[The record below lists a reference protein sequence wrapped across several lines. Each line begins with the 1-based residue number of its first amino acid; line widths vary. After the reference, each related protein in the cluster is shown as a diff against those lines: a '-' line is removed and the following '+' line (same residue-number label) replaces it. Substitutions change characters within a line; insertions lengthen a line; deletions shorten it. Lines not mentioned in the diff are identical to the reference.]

1 MRILQIKGKRVSRY
15 DCFER
20 LAVLFVAFYVAIN
33 PLCSYAAVVETDPGL
48 VSVIGAQI
56 AAEESFHSQRKKDRA
71 EIFGAQVVITGMLEK
86 VHNIESQVLNY
97 MGNASALLSNCM
109 QMVNIV
115 EYVAKIP
122 GLAGDVLSEAKK
134 SPKGALL
141 LPICSSRLNKIKEE
155 VFELGNF
162 VTQMVTAKY
171 SLKNVKSEDDKKHV
185 NLLSSAERYY
195 ILNTVETKL
204 DEICRD
210 LRFTKYYIRNLGWRD
225 LWKTIDA
232 KSYYQALAI
241 RSNVDQ
247 LVYQWNRLGKSF

>member
-1 MRILQIKGKRVSRY
+1 MRILQIKGKRVLRY

-20 LAVLFVAFYVAIN
+20 LAVLFVAFYIALN
-33 PLCSYAAVVETDPGL
+33 PLCSYAFLDTDPAL
-48 VSVIGAQI
+48 AFAI
-56 AAEESFHSQRKKDRA
+56 AAQVGTEASLHSKRSKDRKA
-71 EIFGAQVVITGMLEK
+71 IFGTQVIITDMLDK
-86 VHNIESQVLNY
+86 VHHIESQVLNY
-97 MGNASALLSNCM
+97 MGNASSLLSNCM

-122 GLAGDVLSEAKK
+122 GLADDVLSEAKK

-141 LPICSSRLNKIKEE
+141 LPICSSRLNKIKGE

-162 VTQMVTAKY
+162 VTQMVAAKY

>member
-1 MRILQIKGKRVSRY
+1 MKILQIKGKRVSRY

-20 LAVLFVAFYVAIN
+20 LAVMFVAFYVAIN
-33 PLCSYAAVVETDPGL
+33 PLCSYAFLETDPAL
-48 VSVIGAQI
+48 AFAI
-56 AAEESFHSQRKKDRA
+56 AAQVGTEAALHSQRQKDRG
-71 EIFGAQVVITGMLEK
+71 EIIVAQGIITGMLGDIHK
-86 VHNIESQVLNY
+86 IESQVLNY
-97 MGNASALLSNCM
+97 MGNASSLLSNCM

-115 EYVAKIP
+115 EMVAKIP

-134 SPKGALL
+134 SPKGAVL
-141 LPICSSRLNKIKEE
+141 LPICSSRLEKIKKE
-155 VFELGNF
+155 VFELGTF

-171 SLKNVKSEDDKKHV
+171 SLKNVKSEGDKKHV

-241 RSNVDQ
+241 HSNVDQ